1 MVKSF
6 VIKNEIK
13 EPPKPTKIT
22 DVQRSTDYIPFGIG
36 NKFPSELMGFLR
48 AAKVQRGVSLSKARH
63 FTGAYFVSQNQT
75 YLDFEKTAGITGES
89 LFSIHRKLNIDKRFS
104 GNAYLLIFTDAKGR
118 FLKLQHVDWT
128 KCRVN
133 KQFDIIINPDW
144 SNRRKENDLQVP
156 LFPNFVAYESGYVS
170 AYHFKEYEPEYTYYG
185 IPDWIAGY
193 INMQVDIKSD
203 SWNADH
209 LDKGLKPDIIHNL
222 PAGTTDAE
230 IEQIKQNTKDFKEGK
245 PGSVMFTFGDAVK
258 TTVLGEKIM
267 DMDWG
272 KLTEMNIEKTLIA
285 NQWYKSLMS
294 VSQSTG
300 FDTQR
305 VQYEYQLALGDI
317 LKEQELFLDVY
328 KRIFTTFMLK
338 FDDVM
343 IYNSPIIPKKSTEAR
358 LLEMLPFFSDAQKA
372 EIGTKYFNALF
383 NEEIQ

>member
-1 MVKSF
+1 MVKSL
-6 VIKNEIK
+6 VIKNDIK
-13 EPPKPTKIT
+13 EPPKPLNFN
-22 DVQRSTDYIPFGIG
+22 DVQRSNDYIPFGIG

-63 FTGAYFVSQNQT
+63 FSGTYFISQNNAFI
-75 YLDFEKTAGITGES
+75 DFEKKAGVTGES
-89 LFSIHRKLNIDKRFS
+89 LYSIHRKLNIDKRYS
-104 GNAYLLIFTDAKGR
+104 GNAYLLIVTDNRGR
-118 FLKLQHVDWT
+118 FVRFQHIDFSKVRVDKLF
-128 KCRVN
+128 N
-133 KQFDIIINPDW
+133 LIINPDW
-144 SNRRKENDLQVP
+144 SNRRKENDIFVP
-156 LFPNFVAYESGYVS
+156 LFPNFVEHDGNYISG
-170 AYHFKEYEPEYTYYG
+170 YHFKEYEPEFSYYG

-193 INMQVDIKSD
+193 INMQVDIKTD

-222 PAGTTDAE
+222 PGGTTDAE
-230 IEQIKQNTKDFKEGK
+230 IEQIKENTKDFKEGK

-328 KRIFTTFMLK
+328 KRIFTTFNLK
-338 FDDVM
+338 FDDIM
-343 IYNSPIIPKKSTEAR
+343 IYNSPIIPKESTEDR
-358 LLEMLPFFSDAQKA
+358 LIKMMPFFSEQQKA
-372 EIGTKYFNALF
+372 EIGTKYFDALF